1 MDEFWSPKVG
11 QMVRTRESYSYV
23 GPAEVGVLV
32 EVGDDISEPRFKVLF
47 QDGNIKRCFYYQLE
61 EA

>member
-11 QMVRTRESYSYV
+11 EMVRTRESYAYM
-23 GPAEVGVLV
+23 GPPNVGVLV
-32 EVGDDISEPRFKVLF
+32 EVGEDRNDLKVLF
-47 QDGNIKRCFYYQLE
+47 RDGRIKHCFYYQLE